1 MLKKYNVEFW
11 IMSIQANAFFLASI
25 LSESLLASFICLIV
39 FVYLSIGALIVY
51 FVGKRDYKKVQVA
64 RLLK

>member
-1 MLKKYNVEFW
+1 
-11 IMSIQANAFFLASI
+11 MSIQANAFFLASI